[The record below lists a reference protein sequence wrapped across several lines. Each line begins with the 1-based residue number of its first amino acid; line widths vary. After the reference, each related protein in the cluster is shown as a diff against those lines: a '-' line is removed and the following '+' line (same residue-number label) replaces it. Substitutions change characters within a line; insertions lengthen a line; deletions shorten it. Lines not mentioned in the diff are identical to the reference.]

1 MTEPQTTLSSLPA
14 TRPVGCPFDPPAEL
28 ARIRERNP
36 LTRMVFPDGHHGWL
50 ATGHAVVRA
59 ILADPRFSAR
69 AELLH
74 SPLVNLGPLPPVPPG
89 NFLNLDAPEHTRY
102 RKLLAGKFTVR
113 RMRLLTERV
122 AQICTDHLDAIE
134 RAGAPVDVVT
144 SFAYP
149 VPALTIC
156 ELLGVPET
164 DRDRF
169 QRLVADLVTK
179 FNDPALAP
187 DERFEQGLSAFEEAQ
202 EYLRDLVAAKRAA
215 PTDDLLGD
223 LTGTDL
229 TDLELAGVGVLLLIA
244 GFDTTANMLALGTFA
259 LLCHPDQLA
268 AWRADPDR
276 TDQAVEELLR
286 YLTIAHTATRSAL
299 TDVELAGQVIRAGQ
313 SVALSLQAADRDPT
327 AFDHPDLLD
336 LRRNAVGH
344 LGFGYGPHQCLGRQ
358 LARVEMR
365 TALTALLTRFP
376 TLRLAVPADQIRTRA
391 HTIGVYGVQ
400 HLPVTW

>member
-1 MTEPQTTLSSLPA
+1 MTEPQTPLLSLPA
-14 TRPVGCPFDPPAEL
+14 TRPAGCPFDPPTEY

-36 LTRMVFPDGHHGWL
+36 LTRMVFPDGQHGWL

-74 SPLVNLGPLPPVPPG
+74 SPLVDLGPLPPAPPG

-102 RKLLAGKFTVR
+102 RKLLAGKFTAR

-122 AQICTDHLDAIE
+122 AEISTDLLDALE
-134 RAGAPVDVVT
+134 RAGGPVDLVT
-144 SFAYP
+144 TFAYP
-149 VPALTIC
+149 VPALTMC
-156 ELLGVPET
+156 ELLGVPGT
-164 DRDRF
+164 DRELF
-169 QRLVADLVTK
+169 GRLIADLVTK

-187 DERFEQGLSAFEEAQ
+187 DERLEQGLGAFEAAQ

-215 PTDDLLGD
+215 PADDLLSD

-244 GFDTTANMLALGTFA
+244 GFDTTANMLALGAFA
-259 LLCHPDQLA
+259 LLSHPEQLA

-276 TDQAVEELLR
+276 AIEELLR

-299 TDVELAGQVIRAGQ
+299 TDVELAGQQIEAGAP
-313 SVALSLQAADRDPT
+313 VALALQAADRDP
-327 AFDHPDLLD
+327 AVFDHPDLLD
-336 LRRNAVGH
+336 LRRNALGH
-344 LGFGYGPHQCLGRQ
+344 LAFGYGPHRCLGQQ

-365 TALTALLTRFP
+365 TALTALTTRFP
-376 TLRLAVPADQIRTRA
+376 TVRLAVPVDEIRPRVN
-391 HTIGVYGVQ
+391 TIGVYGVPR
-400 HLPVTW
+400 LPVTW